1 MLSCECNDD
10 ADWFYYPPEDVK
22 PLNRKRWRKCCSCK
36 DIIRPGDDSAE
47 FQCFRNPRNDIEER
61 IHGDEVPMADKFMCD
76 RCFGLF
82 ESLSSLNFCI
92 SLGDNLVEMC
102 KEYAQMQRDAGIFR
116 GTMKV

>member
-1 MLSCECNDD
+1 
-10 ADWFYYPPEDVK
+10 
-22 PLNRKRWRKCCSCK
+22 
-36 DIIRPGDDSAE
+36 
-47 FQCFRNPRNDIEER
+47 
-61 IHGDEVPMADKFMCD
+61 MCD
-76 RCFGLF
+76 RCFRLF